1 MTDPG
6 PIPPRFERFEGT
18 EGLSLAADVLGDDDR
33 PTVLLAHGGGQTRHA
48 WGGAALALALRGWR
62 AVSVDQRGHG
72 DSDRSPEGHY
82 LIGHFG
88 ADLRAVARGLNRPV
102 AVGASLGGIA
112 SLIAEG
118 ESPEPVLRAVVLV
131 DITPRVRPEGAA
143 RVVDFMKAH
152 VETGFGSLEE
162 AADAVAAYLPNRRRP
177 RDLSGLRKNLREG
190 ADGRWYW
197 HWDPAFVTDVRDR
210 QEDRDPERLEAC
222 ARVLARRRTPTLL
235 VRGGSQRPG
244 DRSGSARLSRPRA
257 ACPFRRC
264 LGRGPHG
271 RRRPERRLQHRRH
284 PLPARFALKR
294 RTGLNAPRRGSHPRR
309 HDHAGYPRRPY
320 EFRPRRRPGGRRG
333 PLRRRQPHQR
343 RPL

>member
-62 AVSVDQRGHG
+62 AVSLDQRGHG
-72 DSDRSPEGHY
+72 DSDRSPEGRY
-82 LIGHFG
+82 LIEHFG
-88 ADLRAVARGLNRPV
+88 AALRAVAGGLDRPV

-177 RDLSGLRKNLREG
+177 RDLSGLRKNL
-190 ADGRWYW
+190 
-197 HWDPAFVTDVRDR
+197 
-210 QEDRDPERLEAC
+210 
-222 ARVLARRRTPTLL
+222 
-235 VRGGSQRPG
+235 
-244 DRSGSARLSRPRA
+244 
-257 ACPFRRC
+257 
-264 LGRGPHG
+264 
-271 RRRPERRLQHRRH
+271 
-284 PLPARFALKR
+284 
-294 RTGLNAPRRGSHPRR
+294 
-309 HDHAGYPRRPY
+309 
-320 EFRPRRRPGGRRG
+320 
-333 PLRRRQPHQR
+333 
-343 RPL
+343 

>member
-6 PIPPRFERFEGT
+6 PIPPRFQCFEGS
-18 EGLSLAADVLGDDDR
+18 EGLSLAADILGDDDC

-62 AVSVDQRGHG
+62 AVSLDQRGHG

-82 LIGHFG
+82 LMGHFG
-88 ADLRAVARGLNRPV
+88 ADLRAVASRLDRPV

-118 ESPEPVLRAVVLV
+118 EAPEPVLRAVVLV

-162 AADAVAAYLPNRRRP
+162 AADVVAAYLPNRRRP
-177 RDLSGLRKNLREG
+177 RDLAGLQKNLRAGE
-190 ADGRWYW
+190 DGRWYW
-197 HWDPAFVTDVRDR
+197 HWDPAFVTDARAR
-210 QEDRDPERLEAC
+210 QEDRDPGRLEAC

-235 VRGGSQRPG
+235 VRGGSSDLVTETEARAFLDLVPHARFVDVSGAGHMVAG
-244 DRSGSARLSRPRA
+244 DRNDAFNTAIIRFLRD
-257 ACPFRRC
+257 
-264 LGRGPHG
+264 
-271 RRRPERRLQHRRH
+271 
-284 PLPARFALKR
+284 LP
-294 RTGLNAPRRGSHPRR
+294 
-309 HDHAGYPRRPY
+309 
-320 EFRPRRRPGGRRG
+320 
-333 PLRRRQPHQR
+333 
-343 RPL
+343 